1 MPTRHIVI
9 VDTEARTAF
18 FLIRTLENL
27 NQNCQ
32 VDVVRTREAAL
43 EMVNDDAVDLLIA
56 DLRVPSVS
64 GLELIR
70 QVRACSPHTRTILI
84 ATYGN
89 NKVEEEAR
97 RLEAYRTITEP
108 LNGVDFTW
116 ATQEGLRDA
125 AVSRPGLAVLSDESF
140 EAIVQ
145 QLEYLRRD
153 VGAQYIC
160 LADMLGQRLAEVG
173 ETNRFNMATVL
184 PLLSQGFAA
193 ASTLTLRA
201 GDGPAAQLYFHQS
214 TRYEIYS
221 TNVCD
226 NLLLALTFERQ
237 IRASRIATVWLNTR
251 RAVKRLLTIVSTAAT
266 LPDQLADASLG
277 STLTTELDA
286 LLTDE
291 TFPPTFRGEDEEPD
305 LGHEV
310 PGKDCRTGMNG
321 VCPVSSPEQ
330 DNGSPNRQ
338 TIQFTG
344 EETDPAGEETEGA
357 QLDLETAITRGLV
370 AADEEPD
377 GTGMFVDQVRD
388 PLPHHTGDRV

>member
-43 EMVNDDAVDLLIA
+43 QMVNDGTVDLLIA

-70 QVRACSPHTRTILI
+70 QVRDLSPHTRTVLI
-84 ATYGN
+84 ATHGN
-89 NKVEEEAR
+89 NEVEEEAR

-108 LNGVDFTW
+108 LNGVNFTW

-125 AVSRPGLAVLSDESF
+125 AISRPGLSVLSDESF

-173 ETNRFNMATVL
+173 ETSRFNIATVL
-184 PLLSQGFAA
+184 PLLSRGFAA

-201 GDGPAAQLYFHQS
+201 GDGPATQLYFYQS
-214 TRYEIYS
+214 TRSEIYS

-226 NLLLALTFERQ
+226 SLLLALTFERQ
-237 IRASRIATVWLNTR
+237 VHASRIAIVWLNTQ
-251 RAVKRLLTIVSTAAT
+251 RAVKRLLTIVSTVAT
-266 LPDQLADASLG
+266 PPDQLTRASCG

-291 TFPPTFRGEDEEPD
+291 AFPPTFRSEDDKYD

-310 PGKDCRTGMNG
+310 PAKDCLTGTDG
-321 VCPVSSPEQ
+321 VCPISPPNQ
-330 DNGSPNRQ
+330 DDGSPHRK
-338 TIQFTG
+338 TIQC
-344 EETDPAGEETEGA
+344 AGEEIGPTGDETETA

-370 AADEEPD
+370 SADEEPS
-377 GTGMFVDQVRD
+377 GTGTYVDQARD
-388 PLPHHTGDRV
+388 PSSYHAGDRR